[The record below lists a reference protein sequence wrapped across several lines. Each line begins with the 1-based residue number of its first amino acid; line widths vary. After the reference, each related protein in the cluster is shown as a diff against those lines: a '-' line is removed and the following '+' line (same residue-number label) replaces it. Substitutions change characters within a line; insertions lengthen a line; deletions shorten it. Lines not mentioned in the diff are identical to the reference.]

1 MFSCMDINIAAA
13 KPRLSELVE
22 RAEKGEVIRLARRG
36 KPVVE
41 LRVIAQPEKQAPFDW
56 EALKARLR
64 DDLAHQPA
72 PVEGD
77 GISFVESWRKSQ
89 PY

>member
-1 MFSCMDINIAAA
+1 MFSVMDINIAAA

-22 RAEKGEVIRLARRG
+22 RAEKGEIIRLARRG
-36 KPVVE
+36 KPVIE
-41 LRVIAQPEKQAPFDW
+41 LRVIAPPEKQAPFDW

-64 DDLAHQPA
+64 DDLAHQPELA
-72 PVEGD
+72 EAD
-77 GISFVESWRKSQ
+77 GGSFVESWRKSQ